1 MFSYVLD
8 CEVNCQVF
16 HVVEEKYFRQPV
28 STTFHGRDVFG
39 PVAAELSNGISPGSF
54 GPQIKDAVRLPSL
67 KPEVLKKGKVKGRII
82 HIDRF
87 GNCVTNIDRGVEVD
101 QTSTVRVNGKTIES
115 VREFYGEGKK
125 RSKLFAIW
133 GSAGFLEISAKNRS
147 AAKMLKAKRG
157 DVVVVASATA

>member
-1 MFSYVLD
+1 
-8 CEVNCQVF
+8 VF
-16 HVVEEKYFRQPV
+16 HAVEEKYFRQPV

-39 PVAAELSNGISPGSF
+39 PIAAELSNGVAPDSF
-54 GPQIKDAVRLPSL
+54 GPEIKDAVRLPSL

-87 GNCVTNIDRGVEVD
+87 GNCVTNIDRGVEVN
-101 QTSTVRVNGKTIES
+101 QTTTLRVNGKTIES
-115 VREFYGEGKK
+115 FREFYGEGKK

-133 GSAGFLEISAKNRS
+133 GSAGFLEISAQYRS

-157 DVVVVASATA
+157 DAVVVVSTTTR